1 MEDEADVIVVGA
13 GNAAMSAALSARQ
26 AGASVLVLER
36 APHAARGGNSA
47 FTGGAFRVAYDGADD
62 IARIADVTEQEL
74 ATSDFGTYTEG
85 QFLNDLAEM
94 SGYRGDP
101 VLLDMLVSQSQS
113 ALLWLREQGVRFVP
127 SYGRQSFRIDG
138 RAIFWGGL
146 TIEAVGGGQG
156 LMDALFA
163 RAEKDGITIRYG
175 CNVVGLIH
183 DRDAVK
189 GVIARTP
196 DGEQRITAR
205 NVILAS
211 GGFHGNAEWRARYL
225 GQGWELAKVRGSRF
239 NTGGGI
245 RAALDAGAMSHGNWT
260 GCHSVFFDSRAEP
273 FGVVGVLNQQ
283 KNYFSLGIVV
293 NTAGERFFDE
303 GSDFRNY
310 TYSLMGARILRQP
323 GGYGWQIFDART
335 VAILPDEYRTPRAA
349 RFEAD
354 TIDGLIAKLE
364 GVDGA
369 ALKATIAA
377 YNEACDPAAAF
388 NPAVKDGKAT
398 RGLPIPKS
406 NWASPIVEPPFVA
419 YEVTCGITCT
429 YAGVAIDEDARV
441 IGEDGS
447 PMRGLYACGEMVGGL
462 YYGRYPGGAGLTS
475 GTVFGRIAGAAA
487 ARG

>member
-1 MEDEADVIVVGA
+1 MDADVIVVGA
-13 GNAAMSAALSARQ
+13 GNAAMSAALSARE

-36 APHAARGGNSA
+36 APVEARGGNSA

-62 IARIADVTEQEL
+62 IARIADVTEQEI
-74 ATSDFGTYTEG
+74 ATSDFGTYPEA
-85 QFLNDLAEM
+85 QFLGELAEM

-101 VLLDMLVSQSQS
+101 VLLDRLVSDSQA

-127 SYGRQSFRIDG
+127 SYGRQSFHVDG
-138 RAIFWGGL
+138 KAVFWGGL

-156 LMDALFA
+156 LMDTLFA
-163 RAEKDGITIRYG
+163 RAEKNGIAIRYG
-175 CNVVGLIH
+175 ANVVGLVH
-183 DRDAVK
+183 DSE
-189 GVIARTP
+189 GVHGVVARTP
-196 DGEQRITAR
+196 EGEQRLTAKA
-205 NVILAS
+205 VILAS
-211 GGFHGNAEWRARYL
+211 GGFHANAEWRARYL
-225 GQGWELAKVRGSRF
+225 GRGWELAKVRGSRF

-245 RAALDAGAMSHGNWT
+245 RAALDAGALSHGNWT
-260 GCHSVFFDSRAEP
+260 GCHSVFFDARAEP
-273 FGVVGVLNQQ
+273 FGVPGVLNQQ

-293 NTAGERFFDE
+293 NTKGERFFDE

-323 GGYGWQIFDART
+323 GGYGWQIFDADT

-349 RFEAD
+349 RCQAD

-364 GVDGA
+364 GVDA
-369 ALKATIAA
+369 DALKQTIAD
-377 YNEACDPAAAF
+377 YNAACDPAVAF
-388 NPAVKDGKAT
+388 NPAAKDGKAT
-398 RGLPIPKS
+398 RGLAIDKS
-406 NWASPIVEPPFVA
+406 NWARPIATPPFVA

-441 IGEDGS
+441 IGEDGLAM
-447 PMRGLYACGEMVGGL
+447 PGLYACGEMVGGL

-487 ARG
+487 ARN